1 MKNYTGNFSA
11 NNGTRYAEDILSTNK
26 NKLIKDLRAKADAER
41 FAGNTAK
48 FWVAEKV
55 GDNLLCVYYC
65 DIDRNGRHHIN
76 NEYIGTYL

>member
-1 MKNYTGNFSA
+1 MKTYVGNFCA
-11 NNGTRYAEDILSTNK
+11 NNGTGYVENIQSTNK
-26 NKLIKDLRAKADAER
+26 KQLIKDLRATAEAER
-41 FAGNTAK
+41 FAGNIAK

-76 NEYIGTYL
+76 DEYIGTYL